1 MTKNRGAER
10 PPFLGGFMARVL
22 SKNEKSVLIKHKLY
36 CPDDDRLSERFFV
49 YEICFVKG
57 VIWVRLLTEKDH
69 PDCKPYGIT
78 SLRKAKAVHLLN
90 SI

>member
-1 MTKNRGAER
+1 MIDKGVD
-10 PPFLGGFMARVL
+10 RVI
-22 SKNEKSVLIKHKLY
+22 SREGKSILVRHKLF
-36 CPDDDRLSERFFV
+36 CFDVGRLEIRFFV
-49 YEICFVKG
+49 YSICKKDG
-57 VIWVRLLTEKDH
+57 VTWERLLTEKDH